1 MSHQRSETLTAG
13 PAEGLAGLL
22 GVDLPELTT
31 AGLPAL
37 WHWVYLLDRPPQ
49 ADLGPDGHPVRGVV
63 PVPPGPGLRRMWA
76 SGRVRTIAPLLV
88 DRPATRTSVV
98 ANSVE
103 KVGRSGAMTFVT
115 VRHEV
120 AQDGRMVIEEDQH
133 IVYRQPPPSAT
144 TSPTTSPTTSATT
157 SPSAPSPSPSAPSAP
172 ASGADIP
179 VDSTPAEDI
188 PADAIPADAIPA
200 EDIPAEGDEWVI
212 DPSPTLLARYSALTY
227 NGHRIHYDRDFARDV
242 EGYPGLLVHGPLQAV
257 AMAEAARR
265 LTGGAVVPVDFD
277 YRLVAPLF
285 DHQGMVVSA
294 RTDHDHAAAVLT
306 RVRDGSGRVTAEG
319 RLIRG

>member
-1 MSHQRSETLTAG
+1 MTERTEILTPG

-22 GVDLPELTT
+22 GVDLPDLAT

-37 WHWVYLLDRPPQ
+37 WHWIYLLDRPRQ

-76 SGRVRTIAPLLV
+76 SGRVRTLAPLV
-88 DRPATRTSVV
+88 VGSDATRTSVV
-98 ANSVE
+98 ARTQE

-115 VRHEV
+115 VRHTV
-120 AQDGRMVIEEDQH
+120 AQGAVVVVEEDQH
-133 IVYRQPPPSAT
+133 IVYRQPPEKVA
-144 TSPTTSPTTSATT
+144 A
-157 SPSAPSPSPSAPSAP
+157 AA
-172 ASGADIP
+172 AD
-179 VDSTPAEDI
+179 DTPAEV
-188 PADAIPADAIPA
+188 PVVA
-200 EDIPAEGDEWVI
+200 GEWPIEVT
-212 DPSPTLLARYSALTY
+212 PTLLARYSALTY

-265 LTGGAVVPVDFD
+265 LLGGAVVPLDFD

-285 DHQGMVVSA
+285 DHQGMIVVA
-294 RTDHDHAAAVLT
+294 RGEGDAIVTV
-306 RVRDGSGRVTAEG
+306 VRDRWGRHTAEG
-319 RLIRG
+319 RLTRLPHPA